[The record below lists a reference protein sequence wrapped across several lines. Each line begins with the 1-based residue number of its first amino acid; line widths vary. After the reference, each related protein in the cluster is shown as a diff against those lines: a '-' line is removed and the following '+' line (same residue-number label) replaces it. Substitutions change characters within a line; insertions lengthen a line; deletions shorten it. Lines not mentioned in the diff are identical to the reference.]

1 MFTLGGGE
9 LDRSCIISYAPSLLT
24 LNRHVFA
31 PLIVH
36 LYHCNIITRAW
47 LTFIYIWQWQ
57 RLAFGS
63 FDYRFNQIYLVY
75 FSSKPRL
82 AWPCLIGH
90 KTVAIIE
97 KVLDKYLLVF
107 NPVRF
112 GAVFS
117 VCVALTPVSVRTMAR
132 VSLTS
137 GPLIRREERKER
149 GGEALWDKRRKEV
162 KDGVNIDRLLV
173 HTLLPL
179 RTSPSIPPSD
189 ITHLADQVLCFP
201 YSYSE
206 VKFLLCCVPWLQQLM
221 LAACC
226 WMGESQEN
234 ECLLFIALLSNLQL
248 GY

>member
-1 MFTLGGGE
+1 
-9 LDRSCIISYAPSLLT
+9 
-24 LNRHVFA
+24 
-31 PLIVH
+31 
-36 LYHCNIITRAW
+36 
-47 LTFIYIWQWQ
+47 
-57 RLAFGS
+57 
-63 FDYRFNQIYLVY
+63 
-75 FSSKPRL
+75 
-82 AWPCLIGH
+82 
-90 KTVAIIE
+90 
-97 KVLDKYLLVF
+97 
-107 NPVRF
+107 
-112 GAVFS
+112 
-117 VCVALTPVSVRTMAR
+117 MAR

-179 RTSPSIPPSD
+179 CTSTSIPPSY

-206 VKFLLCCVPWLQQLM
+206 VNFFLCCVPWLQQLM
-221 LAACC
+221 LATCC
-226 WMGESQEN
+226 WMVESQEN